1 MRYQPH
7 TWDRNHH
14 VVEQGRWLV
23 RVYQWCIHRYGL
35 SVSPHR
41 ANAHLTLDRATP
53 HSFHKHSTGT
63 HPTGE
68 QAALH
73 HCYHSVQ
80 QRCYGGGLPRSVAKA
95 PTTGCARKY
104 EPIARMQRTQAV
116 SEKPVFILLLSY
128 MGDSCRTDA
137 GRCKVVGGTFRQ
149 GARSVLLVC
158 AVIVAPPLGGTRR
171 HACAAVTIDL

>member
-1 MRYQPH
+1 MLPLYPSLAHRGTVVLRMVETVHVHNNSFTPLHVLRNAMRYHPH
-7 TWDRNHH
+7 TWDRNPH
-14 VVEQGRWLV
+14 VAEQGRWLV
-23 RVYQWCIHRYGL
+23 RVYEWCIHRYGL

-53 HSFHKHSTGT
+53 HSFHKYSTGT

-80 QRCYGGGLPRSVAKA
+80 ERCYGRDLPRSVAKA

-104 EPIARMQRTQAV
+104 EPIARMQRV
-116 SEKPVFILLLSY
+116 
-128 MGDSCRTDA
+128 
-137 GRCKVVGGTFRQ
+137 
-149 GARSVLLVC
+149 
-158 AVIVAPPLGGTRR
+158 
-171 HACAAVTIDL
+171 H

>member
-1 MRYQPH
+1 MLECWNAGMILKTYKWTAWLKVGVDVTRIPATSSPPMNTSTQIHARCRPRCGPH
-7 TWDRNHH
+7 TWDRNHQ

-80 QRCYGGGLPRSVAKA
+80 ERCYGRGLPRSVAKA

-104 EPIARMQRTQAV
+104 EPIARMQRV
-116 SEKPVFILLLSY
+116 
-128 MGDSCRTDA
+128 
-137 GRCKVVGGTFRQ
+137 
-149 GARSVLLVC
+149 
-158 AVIVAPPLGGTRR
+158 
-171 HACAAVTIDL
+171 H

>member
-1 MRYQPH
+1 MLPLYPSLAHRCTVVLRMVETVHVHSSSFTPLHVLRNAMRYQPH

-80 QRCYGGGLPRSVAKA
+80 QRCYGRGLPRSVAKA

-104 EPIARMQRTQAV
+104 EPIARMQRV
-116 SEKPVFILLLSY
+116 
-128 MGDSCRTDA
+128 
-137 GRCKVVGGTFRQ
+137 
-149 GARSVLLVC
+149 
-158 AVIVAPPLGGTRR
+158 
-171 HACAAVTIDL
+171 H

>member
-1 MRYQPH
+1 MLPLSPSLAHRCTVVLRMVETVHGTFIAILSHPFTYVEAEYILRNAMRYQPH

-14 VVEQGRWLV
+14 LVEQGRWLV

-73 HCYHSVQ
+73 HCYHSLRPRALLW
-80 QRCYGGGLPRSVAKA
+80 QRSA
-95 PTTGCARKY
+95 P
-104 EPIARMQRTQAV
+104 E
-116 SEKPVFILLLSY
+116 
-128 MGDSCRTDA
+128 
-137 GRCKVVGGTFRQ
+137 RCKSTHHW
-149 GARSVLLVC
+149 LC
-158 AVIVAPPLGGTRR
+158 P
-171 HACAAVTIDL
+171 

>member
-1 MRYQPH
+1 MLPLSPSLAHRCTVVLRMVETVHDTFIAILSHPFTYVEAEYILRNAMRYQPH

-80 QRCYGGGLPRSVAKA
+80 ERCYGRGLPRSVAKA

-104 EPIARMQRTQAV
+104 EAIARMQRV
-116 SEKPVFILLLSY
+116 
-128 MGDSCRTDA
+128 
-137 GRCKVVGGTFRQ
+137 
-149 GARSVLLVC
+149 
-158 AVIVAPPLGGTRR
+158 
-171 HACAAVTIDL
+171 H